1 MLLQRQC
8 LELAVHLL
16 GATEDIPSSRAALPA
31 RQLRLAALNS
41 QVARLCA
48 PLINAWGEAGAGASS
63 GGSSTAGGSS
73 SMGYG
78 GSWQQLEGQARVA
91 QLVEEVDKLLGA
103 ASKRDK

>member
-1 MLLQRQC
+1 VALQRQS

-16 GATEDIPSSRAALPA
+16 GASEDVPSSRVTLPQ

-48 PLINAWGEAGAGASS
+48 PLINAWGEAGAGGSS
-63 GGSSTAGGSS
+63 GSSTAGGSS